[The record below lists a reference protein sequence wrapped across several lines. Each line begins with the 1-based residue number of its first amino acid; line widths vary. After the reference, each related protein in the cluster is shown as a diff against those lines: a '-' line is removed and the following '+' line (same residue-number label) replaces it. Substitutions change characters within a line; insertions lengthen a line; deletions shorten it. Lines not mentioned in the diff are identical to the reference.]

1 MKMNRLT
8 HSQHD
13 EMSGQKVFS
22 IQKIITVA
30 ALLLLLIAVQVS
42 TQNASDWFVFG
53 LNVLE
58 VTAPLHVSVN
68 EVVNVSTDFV
78 SGLHQLSDIIWTL
91 VTAFI
96 EFIFR

>member
-1 MKMNRLT
+1 MNRLT

>member
-1 MKMNRLT
+1 MNRLT

-13 EMSGQKVFS
+13 EISGQKVFS
-22 IQKIITVA
+22 IQKIITIA

-58 VTAPLHVSVN
+58 VTAPLYVPVS
-68 EVVNVSTDFV
+68 EMSTVSTGVV
-78 SGLHQLSDIIWTL
+78 SGLHHVSDMIWTL
-91 VTAFI
+91 VIALI
-96 EFIFR
+96 EFIANY